1 MGVSQ
6 VRSYKSKSKTSSQSL
21 SRNIKLRNKNKVENM
36 ESVDFDWGDMISPA
50 DRIITESISPYVIS
64 QPECSTLSDADELD
78 IQDIELSTTNTLEKF
93 DDIEILKR
101 SSLAARDL
109 KFRIVNELSNDY
121 DTAVNKIIE
130 YVHWLKQSMIIL
142 SDRIGQKPLP
152 SNCDDETRSDN
163 SSDHKNELKDDYLSI
178 GRNSYKFCD
187 FGHSCSFN
195 YSLEDR
201 RDCYSQHFVYP
212 LILSD
217 IQNLIDHIL
226 MDDGSYNSNVQ
237 TKEVITSINTITYV
251 INHMYNELADLKKNN
266 QIGYSYY
273 VKRKLSLKCII
284 KNAKRRNRKKA

>member
-1 MGVSQ
+1 
-6 VRSYKSKSKTSSQSL
+6 
-21 SRNIKLRNKNKVENM
+21 M

-50 DRIITESISPYVIS
+50 DRIITESTSPYVIS
-64 QPECSTLSDADELD
+64 QPECSSLSDEGELD

-273 VKRKLSLKCII
+273 MERKLSLKCII
-284 KNAKRRNRKKA
+284 KNAKRRNRKKP